1 MHVTQNWP
9 NLEKS
14 APFLQFS
21 SKLSEFFF
29 WWKISKISKIFF
41 LFIWMLAFGSILFC
55 YDGMS
60 EKWMTSFSPIIL
72 RSTHFMKSF
81 WDLKSQILETTK
93 YALIRPSFYTHR
105 KSNDIE
111 DANSWKKKNKVSLIN
126 WLVLQQSPFNI
137 FSPVL
142 AFKVNLTLNR
152 CGIYQFT
159 ILWIQYSALAGR
171 GK

>member
-1 MHVTQNWP
+1 MAEFRKKRAISSIFIKTFWI
-9 NLEKS
+9 L
-14 APFLQFS
+14 FLV
-21 SKLSEFFF
+21 KDL
-29 WWKISKISKIFF
+29 KNI
-41 LFIWMLAFGSILFC
+41 LFIYLNVGFWEHTFLLWCDVWKMDDFFQPHNFEIQ
-55 YDGMS
+55 
-60 EKWMTSFSPIIL
+60 
-72 RSTHFMKSF
+72 KSF
-81 WDLKSQILETTK
+81 WDIKSQILETTK
-93 YALIRPSFYTHR
+93 YAFIRPSFYTHR

-111 DANSWKKKNKVSLIN
+111 DANSWKKRIKVSLIN